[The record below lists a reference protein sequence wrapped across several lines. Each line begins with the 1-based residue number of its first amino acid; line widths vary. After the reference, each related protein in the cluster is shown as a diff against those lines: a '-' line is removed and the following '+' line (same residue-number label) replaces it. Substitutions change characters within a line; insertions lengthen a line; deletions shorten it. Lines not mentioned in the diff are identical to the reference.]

1 MSNQSYT
8 DSTIVEYNEDG
19 SQTITTV
26 ERYYPPTTQQKIA
39 AWATLG
45 GLALVAVAPAVI
57 PAAIDS
63 WQERKA
69 RKAREKSNS
78 ENTEK

>member
-45 GLALVAVAPAVI
+45 GLAVVAMAPAVL
-57 PAAIDS
+57 PAVVDS

-69 RKAREKSNS
+69 RKAREKSQQNES
-78 ENTEK
+78 K

>member
-8 DSTIVEYNEDG
+8 DSTTVEHNEDG

-39 AWATLG
+39 AWASLG
-45 GLALVAVAPAVI
+45 GLALVAVTPAVV
-57 PAAIDS
+57 PALLDWRA
-63 WQERKA
+63 ERKA
-69 RKAREKSNS
+69 RKAQEKS
-78 ENTEK
+78 EKDEQK